1 MNELFQI
8 QPQWAR
14 ARCLRRN
21 PLAIGVEMPDRP
33 MRAERPFTPLL
44 LLLAIVYLM
53 AVLTPTSAIAAR
65 LDSAEAL
72 AAWAKS
78 KNWTKTSY
86 GIGYKSDKINSFDI
100 WIVYDRTP
108 TLIPFNE
115 SWESGG
121 RNPEAVTRTGENITI
136 AGGIPATL
144 LYNSLVHED
153 SGHESEKWEYYCH
166 DYRVLMRAHRDTR
179 IGQAGS
185 DPLAL
190 LENYIAFVNK
200 YLNVKPPKDEN
211 CKEDKDCDGIPD
223 DVDKCCKTPKGHK
236 GDKSGCPICPSGTIY
251 DPSSEKA
258 DKKTGCSP
266 KVAVVFTTDADPS
279 HRYVEK
285 KAMFYGIAAL
295 KERYRKEGYKIIDVP
310 LPGKKVGVEWHS
322 DMGTMI
328 KYLTRPSTK
337 AMAFF
342 GHGGRMTKKVDWE
355 FDIYTPTLGGHQAG
369 LFYMDI
375 LNKLKPLY
383 MEQYCLSKK
392 DAFFKA
398 DAKANN
404 IGLEDAYMFAC
415 HSLDDNS
422 MRNFLVSPKTGVYW
436 GDKGI
441 YFGMLK
447 LDKVTG
453 AGK

>member
-14 ARCLRRN
+14 ARCLRSN

-53 AVLTPTSAIAAR
+53 AVLTPTSASAAR

-115 SWESGG
+115 SWESDG
-121 RNPEAVTRTGENITI
+121 RNPQAVTRTGENITI

-144 LYNSLVHED
+144 LYTSLVHED

-166 DYRVLMRAHRDTR
+166 DYRVLMRAHRDTQ

-200 YLNVKPPKDEN
+200 YLDVKPPKDEN
-211 CKEDKDCDGIPD
+211 CKEDKDCDGIRNCEDLCPN
-223 DVDKCCKTPKGHK
+223 TKGTK
-236 GDKSGCPICPSGTIY
+236 ALKGCP
-251 DPSSEKA
+251 
-258 DKKTGCSP
+258 
-266 KVAVVFTTDADPS
+266 
-279 HRYVEK
+279 
-285 KAMFYGIAAL
+285 
-295 KERYRKEGYKIIDVP
+295 
-310 LPGKKVGVEWHS
+310 
-322 DMGTMI
+322 
-328 KYLTRPSTK
+328 TREVQDRR
-337 AMAFF
+337 F
-342 GHGGRMTKKVDWE
+342 MTKSQYILRKQLKATLKCMGVTNAETMASNLRFELSNTAVPHYLDQN
-355 FDIYTPTLGGHQAG
+355 DLMLAPAIPTLFASFNTYAG
-369 LFYMDI
+369 FVLDEMKFDCNDKPNELARHGLLYHEMMHYVADI
-375 LNKLKPLY
+375 
-383 MEQYCLSKK
+383 
-392 DAFFKA
+392 
-398 DAKANN
+398 AN
-404 IGLEDAYMFAC
+404 I
-415 HSLDDNS
+415 DN
-422 MRNFLVSPKTGVYW
+422 VK
-436 GDKGI
+436 
-441 YFGMLK
+441 
-447 LDKVTG
+447 G
-453 AGK
+453 AGVAIHNTWHKSNPGNAR